1 MKEKEFKRWNKYRK
15 IGKLKFTLL
24 WALYLA
30 IVINIADFISNVIKG
45 NFTFNIDNFF
55 SRLII
60 GCLFGAFSGAMM
72 WKGNEREY
80 NNYINKNESN

>member
-1 MKEKEFKRWNKYRK
+1 MKQKEFKRWHKYRK
-15 IGKLKFTLL
+15 IGKLKFTLF

-30 IVINIADFISNVIKG
+30 IVVNIADYVANVIKG
-45 NFTFNIDNFF
+45 NFTFDIDGFF

-60 GCLFGAFSGAMM
+60 GCLMGAFSGAMM

-80 NNYINKNESN
+80 NNHINKNDNI